1 MIDKPT
7 YILYIRKEIRIKS
20 MFFKD
25 KKKHLIQI
33 KFIFGT
39 QYIVCS

>member
-1 MIDKPT
+1 
-7 YILYIRKEIRIKS
+7 

-39 QYIVCS
+39 QYIVCSLKKEDVSGRFFGQ

>member
-1 MIDKPT
+1 
-7 YILYIRKEIRIKS
+7 

-39 QYIVCS
+39 QYIVCSLKRRT

>member
-1 MIDKPT
+1 
-7 YILYIRKEIRIKS
+7 

-39 QYIVCS
+39 QYISGRFFGQ